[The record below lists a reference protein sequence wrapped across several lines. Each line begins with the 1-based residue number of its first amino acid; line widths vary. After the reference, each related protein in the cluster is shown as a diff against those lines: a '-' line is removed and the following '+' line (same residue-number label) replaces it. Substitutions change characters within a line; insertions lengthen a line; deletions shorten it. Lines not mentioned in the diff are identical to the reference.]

1 MKNFSK
7 TVTLIFKSYTK
18 ESYLF
23 QKDKKKKNRVGV
35 VFVIVP
41 KILTFKT
48 FFNNAIHCLVVRN
61 FRHIFLSFVFMTC
74 PEKSRGLSSEHIHIH
89 QKDNHLMTFIQ
100 T

>member
-23 QKDKKKKNRVGV
+23 ERKDKKEKNGFGV

-74 PEKSRGLSSEHIHIH
+74 PEKSRVLPSDYIHIY
-89 QKDNHLMTFIQ
+89 QKIIT
-100 T
+100 